1 MARNLLEKIQANK
14 RKQMASPPASVGP
27 PAQRLAPEPK
37 VVAPIISAAGGFFK
51 VYSDCIPALII
62 NNLIPQ
68 VKSDYIDLHVIHRGF
83 KHVSDCDISMEKLI
97 HSAPFQ
103 EAANKPV
110 RPRTVRRI
118 CVWYGL
124 PDHVMMLV
132 WDTICV
138 EPNFV
143 RHVCYPVDSQPG
155 INTRALLGLFCMSV
169 QKLLS
174 QSDRIERMD
183 NLITPDEIR
192 VEHGGLMCVSF
203 VARATIYLSMLID
216 PGARKDYIQ
225 KMSHFDEGNRLEAFL
240 YKCFEMQLFRFVRDR
255 TLAGSLLMFAPD
267 NMYEYYVNSKDVK
280 LILETP
286 GQRMIQTVNY
296 NGVQNGFTVEPTGSV
311 CYLQSQFPSPLFNFG
326 YC

>member
-1 MARNLLEKIQANK
+1 M
-14 RKQMASPPASVGP
+14 
-27 PAQRLAPEPK
+27 
-37 VVAPIISAAGGFFK
+37 
-51 VYSDCIPALII
+51 
-62 NNLIPQ
+62 
-68 VKSDYIDLHVIHRGF
+68 KSDYIDLHVIHRGF
-83 KHVSDCDISMEKLI
+83 KHVSDCDIPMEKLI
-97 HSAPFQ
+97 HSAPFRV
-103 EAANKPV
+103 AANKPV

-138 EPNFV
+138 ASDSV
-143 RHVCYPVDSQPG
+143 RHVCYSVDCQPDL
-155 INTRALLGLFCMSV
+155 NTRALLCHFCLCVEQLCCVPGTV
-169 QKLLS
+169 QK
-174 QSDRIERMD
+174 MN

-216 PGARKDYIQ
+216 PCARKDYIQ

-255 TLAGSLLMFAPD
+255 TLADSLLMFAPD
-267 NMYEYYVNSKDVK
+267 NMYEYYVNCKDVK

-286 GQRMIQTVNY
+286 GQRVIQTVNY

-311 CYLQSQFPSPLFNFG
+311 CYLQSRFHSPLFNFG